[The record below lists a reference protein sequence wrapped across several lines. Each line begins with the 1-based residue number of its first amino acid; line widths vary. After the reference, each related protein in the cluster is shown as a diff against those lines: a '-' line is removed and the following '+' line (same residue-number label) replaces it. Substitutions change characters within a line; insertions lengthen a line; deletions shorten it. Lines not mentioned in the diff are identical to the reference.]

1 MRKIIAQEWMSLDGV
16 VQAPSSPGED
26 TSGGFTQG
34 GWHLPYLDETAMK
47 WVISSINE
55 AGGFLLGRR
64 TYDLFAAHWP
74 AAGEQEQP
82 LAQPLNA
89 KPKYVAS
96 TSLTQPLAWQNSIL
110 IEGDI
115 ATAVTM
121 LKRQRGADLYLI
133 GSTGL
138 LRVLASHDLV
148 DEYQLMIDPIILGS
162 GKRAFPDGIAQPMRL
177 ISSQVTTTGAIIASY
192 SASGRALV
200 TLP

>member
-16 VQAPSSPGED
+16 VQAPSSPDED

-34 GWHLPYLDETAMK
+34 GWHLPYFDETAMK

-74 AAGEQEQP
+74 DAGEQEQP

-96 TSLTQPLAWQNSIL
+96 TTLAQPLAWHNSSL

-115 ATAVTM
+115 AAAVTT
-121 LKRQRGADLYLI
+121 LKRQPGADLYLI
-133 GSTGL
+133 GSTQL
-138 LRVLASHDLV
+138 LQVLANHNLV

-162 GKRAFPDGIAQPMRL
+162 GKRAFPDGGIAQPMQL
-177 ISSQVTTTGAIIASY
+177 TSSQVTTTGAMIAIY
-192 SASGRALV
+192 TRAA
-200 TLP
+200 